1 MPDPPSG
8 PGTAYPLPYS
18 RPVLLAGRGVV
29 RAVRASAAA
38 SVVVMLASAAH
49 AGAGGAAPAT
59 GPILLGTALIA
70 PICWLLA
77 ARRLTL
83 GRLASLLTVAQLPIH
98 LALSALPSE
107 HAGHHGIPALGV
119 GTGAGDEALMLAAHI
134 VAALAA
140 AWLLARGEAVL
151 WRVVRR
157 LAPRRLEIALP
168 ARRPLLVPTARRYA
182 VRRRPWSARL
192 SRGPPLPA

>member
-1 MPDPPSG
+1 MPRPV
-8 PGTAYPLPYS
+8 TAYPLRYS
-18 RPVLLAGRGVV
+18 RAVLLAGRGVV

-59 GPILLGTALIA
+59 GPLLLGTALVA
-70 PICWLLA
+70 PICWLLSG
-77 ARRLTL
+77 RRLTV
-83 GRLASLLTVAQLPIH
+83 GRLATLLTVAQLPIH
-98 LALSALPSE
+98 LALSALPTE
-107 HAGHHGIPALGV
+107 HTGHHGIPGLAASGSL
-119 GTGAGDEALMLAAHI
+119 GDEALMLAAHI
-134 VAALAA
+134 AAALAA
-140 AWLLARGEAVL
+140 AWLLARGEAIL

-157 LAPRRLEIALP
+157 LAPRRLEIVLP
-168 ARRPLLVPTARRYA
+168 ARRPLLVPAARRYA